1 MYPSFFIGSIEI
13 NLFDVMMIVG
23 IIACV
28 ITTVLILEKK
38 EKTDKR
44 TVNSI
49 LTVGVVSGVAMYLG
63 AYLLNSLFH
72 SIGAGKIEMG
82 GITWLG
88 GVLIA
93 FPTMVILLHFFC
105 PRIKGSALH
114 YFGLIMPGVAIGHAF
129 GRIGCFFAGC
139 CYGAE
144 TDCFLGVCFPGM
156 AHPVL
161 PTQLFEAAF
170 EFLMFAAM
178 LVFYKKLRKH
188 FLETYMIG
196 YGVFRFVMEFFRAD
210 DRGSTGFFLTPS
222 QLISIIMVVA
232 AVLLILY
239 YKGVLFKKTYAKMA
253 SYRKEA
259 EKYGVYMRGDV
270 DATVRQLKGLQKD
283 GVITQEEF
291 EQAKTTL
298 YNRL

>member
-1 MYPSFFIGSIEI
+1 MKNSVVLFGKTIPLYGVCFYGGIALAVLFVFLLSKKKKVD
-13 NLFDVMMIVG
+13 LFDFLC
-23 IIACV
+23 CV
-28 ITTVLILEKK
+28 VYT
-38 EKTDKR
+38 
-44 TVNSI
+44 
-49 LTVGVVSGVAMYLG
+49 M
-63 AYLLNSLFH
+63 
-72 SIGAGKIEMG
+72 IGALIVAKLLFVLVSLREIIQLKLNIIEVIKG
-82 GITWLG
+82 GYVFYGGLLG
-88 GVLIA
+88 GALGIWIYAKQFRTPVRGYVDIFAAVL
-93 FPTMVILLHFFC
+93 PL
-105 PRIKGSALH
+105 
-114 YFGLIMPGVAIGHAF
+114 GHAC
-129 GRIGCFFAGC
+129 GRVGCFFAGC

>member
-93 FPTMVILLHFFC
+93 LPTMIIL
-105 PRIKGSALH
+105 
-114 YFGLIMPGVAIGHAF
+114 
-129 GRIGCFFAGC
+129 
-139 CYGAE
+139 
-144 TDCFLGVCFPGM
+144 
-156 AHPVL
+156 
-161 PTQLFEAAF
+161 
-170 EFLMFAAM
+170 
-178 LVFYKKLRKH
+178 
-188 FLETYMIG
+188 
-196 YGVFRFVMEFFRAD
+196 
-210 DRGSTGFFLTPS
+210 
-222 QLISIIMVVA
+222 
-232 AVLLILY
+232 
-239 YKGVLFKKTYAKMA
+239 
-253 SYRKEA
+253 
-259 EKYGVYMRGDV
+259 
-270 DATVRQLKGLQKD
+270 
-283 GVITQEEF
+283 
-291 EQAKTTL
+291 
-298 YNRL
+298 